1 MVPVEVFDQ
10 LTAERARSLSQAV
23 GSVRAEGLEVGS
35 EVRAVTDR
43 WLRGEISTVQ
53 MRELVRRAGLPCS
66 HASRTQ
72 PPTSTLD
79 LQYRSRGGTSG
90 PGRRLPVGARERIL
104 DPEPVVAGSV

>member
-1 MVPVEVFDQ
+1 MVPVEFFDQ

-23 GSVRAEGLEVGS
+23 GS
-35 EVRAVTDR
+35 VRAVTDR

-79 LQYRSRGGTSG
+79 LQYWTHTRLESCTVKTLPSR
-90 PGRRLPVGARERIL
+90 A
-104 DPEPVVAGSV
+104 